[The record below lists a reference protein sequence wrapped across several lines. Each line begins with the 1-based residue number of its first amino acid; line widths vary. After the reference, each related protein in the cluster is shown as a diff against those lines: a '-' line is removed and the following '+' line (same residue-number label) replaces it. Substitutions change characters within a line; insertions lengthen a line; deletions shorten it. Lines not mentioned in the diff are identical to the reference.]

1 MSENFIGFGDTNRTT
16 NNQSGSSAAPT
27 ESSVNTETKE
37 KQTKETVETNKSEE
51 SISDFD
57 HDTTVQTPTPSH
69 KIKVHVTDKH
79 APIIMFFGAPSS
91 GKTMT
96 LVRLAKYLRTHGYT
110 LNVDPNFCT
119 NAWEYRVN
127 SQRFNSMLATDE
139 ALKGTDHNDFLFI
152 QVKNAQGAVV
162 CQILEGAGEGYF
174 PSSVFAGYQRAQIP
188 FPAYMASVFG
198 SDNKKVWVFITE
210 PNWERPYEDKL
221 EYVERIRFC
230 KSQYSVRMDKFI
242 LLFNKIDRIGDTT
255 EENAMQACS
264 NEYEGLFNAFR
275 NHSPLASLFGP
286 KYIFKFVRFTTGTYG
301 VPQPGIPAHYTP
313 SRDNYPAALWNAI
326 IESIKG

>member
-1 MSENFIGFGDTNRTT
+1 MSENFIGFGYTNSTA
-16 NNQSGSSAAPT
+16 NNHSSSRAAST
-27 ESSVNTETKE
+27 ESTVNTETGE
-37 KQTKETVETNKSEE
+37 KQTIESAETNKSE

-57 HDTTVQTPTPSH
+57 NDTTVRTPTPSH
-69 KIKVHVTDKH
+69 KIKVHVTDQH

-152 QVKNAQGAVV
+152 QVKNEKGAVV

-174 PSSVFAGYQRAQIP
+174 PSIAPPDFPRSQTP
-188 FPAYMASVFG
+188 FPAYMANVFG
-198 SDNKKVWVFITE
+198 SDNKKIWVFITE

-221 EYVERIRFC
+221 EYVERIKYC
-230 KSQYSVRMDKFI
+230 KRQYSVRMDKFI

-255 EENAMQACS
+255 AENAMQACS
-264 NEYEGLFNAFR
+264 NEYEGLFNAFK
-275 NHSPLASLFGP
+275 NYSPLASLFGP
-286 KYIFKFVRFTTGTYG
+286 KYLFKFVSFTTGTYG
-301 VPQPGIPAHYTP
+301 MPQPGVPAHYTP
-313 SRDNYPAALWNAI
+313 SRDNYPAALWEAI
-326 IESIKG
+326 LKSIRG